1 MYSPFF
7 ESFFSPPT
15 IVVVSEERLKAAE
28 LRAKEKQLLQVKVQL
43 ENLQEFYEKLETEV
57 KALTPA
63 KPGKDLDALDKDPQ
77 SLEEALTG
85 G

>member
-43 ENLQEFYEKLETEV
+43 ENLQEFYEKLEAEV
-57 KALTPA
+57 KTLTPA
-63 KPGKDLDALDKDPQ
+63 KPGKDLDALDGVN
-77 SLEEALTG
+77 A
-85 G
+85 

>member
-1 MYSPFF
+1 MYSLFDTFF
-7 ESFFSPPT
+7 TPPT

-57 KALTPA
+57 KALQPA
-63 KPGKDLDALDKDPQ
+63 KAGKDLDALDGKN
-77 SLEEALTG
+77 A
-85 G
+85 

>member
-28 LRAKEKQLLQVKVQL
+28 LRAKEKQLLQIKVQL

-57 KALTPA
+57 KALQPA
-63 KPGKDLDALDKDPQ
+63 KVGKDLDALDGTN
-77 SLEEALTG
+77 A
-85 G
+85 

>member
-63 KPGKDLDALDKDPQ
+63 KPGKDLDALDGVN
-77 SLEEALTG
+77 A
-85 G
+85 